1 MTDLV
6 LDPAIRDWVLVPI
19 VIIMFLMGLLR
30 NNVMKL
36 IKRETAPNLKQV
48 TTAKTPQQD
57 AVALIGPPRERKAL
71 RLCVCVC
78 VCVCVW

>member
-48 TTAKTPQQD
+48 TTAKTHNKTASLSLAPH
-57 AVALIGPPRERKAL
+57 ANGRRCA
-71 RLCVCVC
+71 CVC